1 MTIKGKVWKFGDDV
15 NTDEIIPARYLN
27 ITDPLKL
34 AEHVMEDADSQF
46 PSKVAPGDIIVAGKN
61 FGCGSSREHAPV
73 AIKSARISC
82 VIAASFAR
90 IFFRNAFNMGLLIFE
105 SPEAS
110 VNIKEGD
117 TIEIDPGKGLIKNL
131 NSGEEFKVASIPQFM
146 QQLVE
151 DGGLVAHIKIC
162 QRHS

>member
-1 MTIKGKVWKFGDDV
+1 
-15 NTDEIIPARYLN
+15 
-27 ITDPLKL
+27 
-34 AEHVMEDADSQF
+34 
-46 PSKVAPGDIIVAGKN
+46 
-61 FGCGSSREHAPV
+61 
-73 AIKSARISC
+73 
-82 VIAASFAR
+82 
-90 IFFRNAFNMGLLIFE
+90 MGLLIFE